1 MITVSYSFPYGL
13 RTNKAGTVTALELE
27 DKSELDEE
35 LKESYQNAGIA
46 HILSLSGLLSLRI

>member
-46 HILSLSGLLSLRI
+46 HILSLSGVNI